1 MFKNAN
7 AKVNEF
13 GTVNIKCKIEVSK
26 SKQKLL
32 EQYFGHSRYV
42 YNWAV
47 NYNKTLYKEEGRS
60 LGFVDLA
67 KMLSQLKSDEK
78 TSFLKDVDS
87 TCLQQSL
94 QDYSQSFKMFLQR
107 KSGYPSFRNKHSNQS
122 CRIVNV
128 KSKDN
133 HSIRF
138 DGSNLKL
145 GKFGWVKIK
154 PCQKISDGEIQSAT
168 IKRTK
173 TGKVFV
179 TLSIRRNNS
188 PEHLPYTGKETGI
201 DVGVKDFAVFSDGT
215 VISKPEFFEKDDK
228 KLRRL
233 HRQLSRKQKGSKNR
247 QKAVSRLAVVY
258 EKDRNRREDFLN
270 KLSLSIV
277 KDYDV
282 IVTEHLNIQSM
293 LKDKHYKRLHKN
305 ISELGW
311 YSFIQKLKYKSE
323 WYGKSFV
330 QTEVKFPS
338 SQICSHCGHKNPDVK
353 NLSVRKWICPECN
366 THHNRDLNA
375 AINILREG
383 KRIIAVA

>member
-1 MFKNAN
+1 MFKNSN
-7 AKVNEF
+7 AKTAEY
-13 GTVNIKCKIEVSK
+13 GTVNIKCRIEVPA

-60 LGFVDLA
+60 LNFVELA
-67 KMLSQLKSDEK
+67 KMLPQLKSDK
-78 TSFLKDVDS
+78 ATSFLKEVDS

-94 QDYSQSFKMFLQR
+94 QDYSQCFKMFLQR
-107 KSGYPSFRNKHSNQS
+107 KSGYPSFRNNHSNQS

-145 GKFGWVKIK
+145 GKFGWVKTK
-154 PCQKISDGEIQSAT
+154 PCQKIPDGEIQSAT

-179 TLSIRRNNS
+179 TLSIRRNCP

-201 DVGVKDFAVFSDGT
+201 DVGVQDFAVFSDRT

-247 QKAVSRLAVVY
+247 QKMINRLSVVY
-258 EKDRNRREDFLN
+258 EKDRNRREDFLD

-277 KDYDV
+277 RDYDF

-330 QTEVKFPS
+330 QTEAIFPS
-338 SQICSHCGHKNPDVK
+338 SQLCSHCGHKNPDVR
-353 NLSVRKWICPECN
+353 NLSVREWICPECN